1 MVAPVIS
8 NAPSQSTPRRR
19 PGAGDSSIRT
29 RPSRNAAAPIG
40 RLMKKIQCQLS
51 ASVSEPPASRPIE
64 PPLET
69 MKV

>member
-1 MVAPVIS
+1 MAAVTSTAPI
-8 NAPSQSTPRRR
+8 QSTSRRSPRE
-19 PGAGDSSIRT
+19 GDSSIST
-29 RPSRNAAAPIG
+29 RPSRKASAPIG
-40 RLMKKIQCQLS
+40 RLMKKIQCQPS

>member
-1 MVAPVIS
+1 M
-8 NAPSQSTPRRR
+8 PRCS
-19 PGAGDSSIRT
+19 PGAGDSSISI
-29 RPSRNAAAPIG
+29 RPRMNAAAPIG

-69 MKV
+69 TNV